1 MGEMV
6 IRYFTIGVK
15 IVNGV
20 GDPLRRVLQ
29 HIDRNT
35 SQCCV
40 HHMTIPHDDGGVW
53 ATFEVKGNVFQVNTV
68 FKKIRRLS
76 RGKPAF
82 ELPRHPICINLA
94 VTPPAGFWQNRGDE

>member
-1 MGEMV
+1 MRDEEAELM

-15 IVNGV
+15 TGMLL
-20 GDPLRRVLQ
+20 DVLQ

-40 HHMTIPHDDGGVW
+40 HHMTIPHDDGGEW
-53 ATFEVKGNVFQVNTV
+53 ATFEVKGNVFQVSTV

-76 RGKPAF
+76 RGKPEF
-82 ELPRHPICINLA
+82 ELPMNSIV
-94 VTPPAGFWQNRGDE
+94 VTPPIGWQNRGDE